1 MRIKKITID
10 RLVIKD
16 LNNSEEKILLLSDD
30 QILKE
35 TEKHFKNITAQFPIN
50 DNELSNYWN
59 DEYQPKKDIDKQI
72 YKNLLL
78 PIGKEEWFDT
88 IQI

>member
-1 MRIKKITID
+1 MIVFLNENKKITID

-50 DNELSNYWN
+50 DNELSSYWN
-59 DEYQPKKDIDKQI
+59 NEY
-72 YKNLLL
+72 
-78 PIGKEEWFDT
+78 
-88 IQI
+88 

>member
-1 MRIKKITID
+1 M
-10 RLVIKD
+10 
-16 LNNSEEKILLLSDD
+16 LLSDN

-35 TEKHFKNITAQFPIN
+35 TEKHFKEITAQFPID